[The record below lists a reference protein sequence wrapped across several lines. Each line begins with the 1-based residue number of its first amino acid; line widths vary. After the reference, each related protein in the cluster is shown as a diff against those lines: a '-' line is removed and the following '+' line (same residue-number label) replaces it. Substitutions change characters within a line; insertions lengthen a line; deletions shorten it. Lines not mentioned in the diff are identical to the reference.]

1 MLISQFA
8 RRAGLPVD
16 TVRYYVRLGLLR
28 PENSAK
34 GGAHPYQVFSDEH
47 LLAAQII
54 RTSQSLG
61 MSLKEI
67 ATISRERR
75 AGGMTR
81 DRSVQVLQA
90 QLDRLDRKAAELAAM
105 KAYLTTKISWL
116 KGGEKGPPPGFGGPG
131 T

>member
-8 RRAGLPVD
+8 ARAGLPVD

-28 PENSAK
+28 PEDSAK
-34 GGAHPYQVFSDEH
+34 GGANPYQVFSDEH

-54 RTSQSLG
+54 RTAQSLG

-67 ATISRERR
+67 AAISQERR

-81 DRSVQVLQA
+81 ERSAKILRT

-105 KAYLTTKISWL
+105 KLYLATKISWL
-116 KGGEKGPPPGFGGPG
+116 EGGEKGQPPTFGPSDA
-131 T
+131 